1 MKLKKKLLGKFSKK
15 SILLLIVFALITM
28 LSFSAVAQNSQEK
41 IESIKNYIN
50 ENEVESLSHPL
61 VLMLERRIDE
71 NNEISTDY
79 IYALIDSYAEGEIES
94 GQVFAAVNNMNS
106 IQNNGVSVDEIDEFT
121 SNTEDIDNQGMVV
134 SNYAHQLAEF
144 AKEIKDEEYAGEEVR
159 EMAQEFASIAAD
171 KGNIS
176 EENMISVREKRR
188 NEIMENR
195 KNNSADGKEI
205 SEEKGKSA
213 NAEERGSENK
223 SDKASEK
230 KPDNAEDKSENNP
243 KN

>member
-1 MKLKKKLLGKFSKK
+1 MKSKKL
-15 SILLLIVFALITM
+15 ILIFFVFTLIAV
-28 LSFSAVAQNSQEK
+28 LSLPVIAQDKQDK

-50 ENEVESLSHPL
+50 ENEVESLSRPL
-61 VLMLERRIDE
+61 TLMLERRIDE

-79 IYALIDSYAEGEIES
+79 VYNLIDSYAEDEIES

-121 SNTEDIDNQGMVV
+121 SNTEDIDNHGMVV
-134 SNYAHQLAEF
+134 SNYAHQLTEF
-144 AKEIKDEEYAGEEVR
+144 AKEIEDEEDAGEQVS
-159 EMAQEFASIAAD
+159 EMAQELAGIAAE

-195 KNNSADGKEI
+195 KNDGADGKEI
-205 SEEKGKSA
+205 SEEKGKSN
-213 NAEERGSENK
+213 NAAAEKGSENK
-223 SDKASEK
+223 SDNASEK